1 MLPRRQMGNRRPF
14 QSDLMGIPPAT
25 SGESHALFF
34 GLFPDANVRSAI
46 DEIASMLESK
56 HATSRRRINSDR
68 QHMTLHFVG
77 EFALRP
83 DDVIDRLK
91 RVGDEVAAKAFDM
104 QLDIVGS
111 FPNGDRP
118 WWIGTRVVSEELKA
132 LRNAITE
139 GECRSRGKLPPR
151 SAFVPHVTL
160 FRDNRD
166 ILETFQ
172 VGPIRWHVDTF
183 CLIDSC
189 LGGKPRHHLMAKWT
203 LPNDDE

>member
-25 SGESHALFF
+25 SGWSHALFF

-91 RVGDEVAAKAFDM
+91 RVGDEVLRRRLICNSTSSVRFRTETGHG
-104 QLDIVGS
+104 GS
-111 FPNGDRP
+111 ERAWSPKNSRRCATRSPKESAVLAESCRHARP
-118 WWIGTRVVSEELKA
+118 LFRTSRCSE
-132 LRNAITE
+132 ITE
-139 GECRSRGKLPPR
+139 TYWKPSRSGR
-151 SAFVPHVTL
+151 FVGTSTPFV
-160 FRDNRD
+160 
-166 ILETFQ
+166 
-172 VGPIRWHVDTF
+172 
-183 CLIDSC
+183 
-189 LGGKPRHHLMAKWT
+189 
-203 LPNDDE
+203 